1 VASFEPWNQDRARAV
16 IADHAGLQGACLP
29 VLHALQAVFGCVPL
43 DAEPLVAAA
52 LNISRAE
59 VHGIVTF
66 YHDFRRVPPG
76 RHMLH
81 LCRAEAC
88 QSVGAEALC
97 RHVREALAV
106 DWHGTTADGAVTL
119 EPVFCLGLC
128 ATGPSALL
136 DGHPIGRLTPAR
148 IDRILESLA

>member
-1 VASFEPWNQDRARAV
+1 MAEFEAWNEDRARGV
-16 IADHAGLQGACLP
+16 IAANALPDGATLPILRALQG
-29 VLHALQAVFGCVPL
+29 VFGCIPVE
-43 DAEPLVAAA
+43 AEPLVAAA

-66 YHDFRRVPPG
+66 YHDFRRTPPG
-76 RHMLH
+76 RHVLR

-88 QSVGAEALC
+88 QAVGAEAVATHL
-97 RHVREALAV
+97 RATLAV
-106 DWHGTTADGAVTL
+106 DWHGTSGDGAVTL

-136 DGHPIGRLTPAR
+136 DGQPIGRLDVAR
-148 IDRILESLA
+148 IDRLLVTLC